1 MVAWHHRLMGL
12 AVGAAAITVGSG
24 VVLLVEQSTDPAN
37 LLLGYGPL
45 GLVVLGFLTGWIV
58 PGSVVKKKDAE
69 IERLQGLFDSQVFP
83 MAQTYASTMAQATT
97 VMHDVTGEIRELRR
111 GSAERR

>member
-1 MVAWHHRLMGL
+1 MGVALSVAL
-12 AVGAAAITVGSG
+12 VTAGSG
-24 VVLLVEQSTDPAN
+24 LFFAAESQQPTDAAG

-45 GLVVLGFLTGWIV
+45 GLVVLGFITGWIV

-69 IERLQGLFDSQVFP
+69 IERLQGLFESQVFP

-97 VMHDVTGEIRELRR
+97 VMHDVTDEIRELRR
-111 GSAERR
+111 SATERR